1 MFVGVVEFLFFTKI
15 IIKYIP
21 AYPSTL
27 TNIFVDQLKAYN
39 MPQPSNA

>member
-27 TNIFVDQLKAYN
+27 SHIFVDKLKEYN
-39 MPQPSNA
+39 PPIQSN